1 MKKLLLII
9 VFAFILTGSCH
20 AELYD
25 ENELRGALPEYADEL
40 MGDDTADTDKSL
52 GALAA
57 ELKDGISEN
66 MGSAL
71 RRAIAIVAVAMI
83 CSMLNVF
90 SEDVPDYVS
99 LGGCAAIAL
108 ISIADVNSFINSSA
122 DALNSISVF
131 SKTLLPALC
140 AAGAACGTLGSAM
153 AKYAASVLFMDAFV
167 TMAQYVIMPL
177 IYAYLAVHIA
187 AVSLSNKNLASVSK
201 LIKWLCTCLMT
212 FTALAFTVYIS
223 LSSVIASGGDAVAS
237 KFTKT
242 AISTALPVVGSII
255 SDAASTV
262 VAGAEMLRNSV
273 GVFGML
279 AVLAI
284 CVAPFAVMGIN
295 YLAYKAAAAMIQVF
309 RADKLSALADGIGSA
324 IGMLL
329 GLIGCCAVILF
340 ISIGISIKAVGG

>member
-1 MKKLLLII
+1 MKKLMLII
-9 VFAFILTGSCH
+9 AFAILLASPCY

-25 ENELRGALPEYADEL
+25 ENELRSALPEYAGKLIDDEVS
-40 MGDDTADTDKSL
+40 DADKSL
-52 GALAA
+52 SKLVD
-57 ELKDGISEN
+57 ELKAKVSEN
-66 MGSAL
+66 AGAAL
-71 RRAIAIVAVAMI
+71 KRSIAIIAVAMI
-83 CSMLNVF
+83 CSLLNVF
-90 SEDVPDYVS
+90 SKDSPDYVT
-99 LGGCAAIAL
+99 LGGCAAIAV

-122 DALNSISVF
+122 DVLNSISLF

-140 AAGAACGTLGSAM
+140 AAGAACGTLGSATV
-153 AKYAASVLFMDAFV
+153 KYAASVLFMDAFV
-167 TMAQYVIMPL
+167 TTAQYVILPL

-187 AVSLSNKNLASVSK
+187 AVSMNNKSLTGVSK

-212 FTALAFTVYIS
+212 FIALAFTVYIS
-223 LSSVIASGGDAVAS
+223 LSAVIASGGDAVAS

-262 VAGAEMLRNSV
+262 VAGAEALRNTV

-284 CVAPFAVMGIN
+284 CIAPFAVLGLN
-295 YLAYKAAAAMIQVF
+295 YLTYKAAAAMIQVF
-309 RADKLSALADGIGSA
+309 KNEKLSSLADGIGSA

>member
-9 VFAFILTGSCH
+9 VFASILTGSCY

-25 ENELRGALPEYADEL
+25 QNELRDALPGYADEL
-40 MGDDTADTDKSL
+40 IGDDTADTDKSL
-52 GALAA
+52 GKLA
-57 ELKDGISEN
+57 EEFKESISGN
-66 MGSAL
+66 MGAALKKSA
-71 RRAIAIVAVAMI
+71 AIIAVTMI
-83 CSMLNVF
+83 CSVLNVF
-90 SEDVPDYVS
+90 SEDSPDYVS
-99 LGGCAAIAL
+99 LGGCAAIAV
-108 ISIADVNSFINSSA
+108 ISIADMNSFINSCA
-122 DALNSISVF
+122 DVVNSISVF
-131 SKTLLPALC
+131 SKALLPALC
-140 AAGAACGTLGSAM
+140 AAGAACGTLGSATV
-153 AKYAASVLFMDAFV
+153 KYAASVLFMDAFV
-167 TMAQYVIMPL
+167 TTAQFVIMPL

-187 AVSLSNKNLASVSK
+187 AVSMNNKSLSGVSK
-201 LIKWLCTCLMT
+201 LIKWLCTTLMT
-212 FTALAFTVYIS
+212 FIALAFTVYIG

-262 VAGAEMLRNSV
+262 VAGAEALRNSV

-279 AVLAI
+279 AVLSI
-284 CVAPFAVMGIN
+284 CIAPFAVMGIN
-295 YLAYKAAAAMIQVF
+295 YLTYKAAAAMMQVF
-309 RADKLSALADGIGSA
+309 RADKLSSLADGIGSA

>member
-9 VFAFILTGSCH
+9 LFAFMLTGSCYAEMYDE
-20 AELYD
+20 AELRD
-25 ENELRGALPEYADEL
+25 ALPEYAEDLVGSGDHAEGGLDGLVDEL
-40 MGDDTADTDKSL
+40 KSSVSDNL
-52 GALAA
+52 
-57 ELKDGISEN
+57 
-66 MGSAL
+66 GSAL
-71 RRAIAIVAVAMI
+71 KKAVAIIAVTVI
-83 CSMLNVF
+83 CSMLNIF
-90 SEDVPDYVS
+90 SDDTPDYVS
-99 LGGCAAIAL
+99 LGGCAAIAV
-108 ISIADVNSFINSSA
+108 ISISDVNSFINSSA
-122 DALNSISVF
+122 DVLNSISVF
-131 SKTLLPALC
+131 SKALLPAMC
-140 AAGAACGTLGSAM
+140 TAGAACGTIGSAT

-167 TMAQYVIMPL
+167 TTAQYVIMPL

-187 AVSLSNKNLASVSK
+187 AVAINNKSLMSVSK
-201 LIKWLCTCLMT
+201 LIKWLTTSLMT
-212 FTALAFTVYIS
+212 LIALAFTAYIS

-242 AISTALPVVGSII
+242 AISTVLPVVGSII

-262 VAGAEMLRNSV
+262 VAGAEALRNTL

-284 CVAPFAVMGIN
+284 CIAPFAVMAVN
-295 YLAYKAAAAMIQVF
+295 YLTYKAAAALIQVF
-309 RADKLSALADGIGSA
+309 RADKLSTLTDGIAGA

>member
-1 MKKLLLII
+1 
-9 VFAFILTGSCH
+9 
-20 AELYD
+20 
-25 ENELRGALPEYADEL
+25 
-40 MGDDTADTDKSL
+40 
-52 GALAA
+52 
-57 ELKDGISEN
+57 
-66 MGSAL
+66 
-71 RRAIAIVAVAMI
+71 
-83 CSMLNVF
+83 
-90 SEDVPDYVS
+90 
-99 LGGCAAIAL
+99 
-108 ISIADVNSFINSSA
+108 
-122 DALNSISVF
+122 
-131 SKTLLPALC
+131 
-140 AAGAACGTLGSAM
+140 
-153 AKYAASVLFMDAFV
+153 
-167 TMAQYVIMPL
+167 MPL

-187 AVSLSNKNLASVSK
+187 AVSMDNKSLASVSK

-212 FTALAFTVYIS
+212 LIALAFTVYIG

-262 VAGAEMLRNSV
+262 VAGAEALRNSV

-309 RADKLSALADGIGSA
+309 RADKLSSLADGIGSA

-340 ISIGISIKAVGG
+340 ISIGISIKAVSG